1 MKNLDYNNYNLE
13 KERNIIIIII
23 IIKLILIILT
33 KLLKI
38 KQKITTK

>member
-13 KERNIIIIII
+13 KERNIIIIIRI

-38 KQKITTK
+38 KQK

>member
-13 KERNIIIIII
+13 KECNIIII

-38 KQKITTK
+38 KQKITK